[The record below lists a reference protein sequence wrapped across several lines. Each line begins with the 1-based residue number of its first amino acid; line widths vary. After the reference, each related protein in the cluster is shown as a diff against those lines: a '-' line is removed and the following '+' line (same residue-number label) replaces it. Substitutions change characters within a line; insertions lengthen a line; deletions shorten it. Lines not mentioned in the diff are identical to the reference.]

1 MRLPPRA
8 DGDVFPSGNRNA
20 ASHRWATFL
29 LDCASQL
36 DGATLVSLFA
46 GFCPISGSITGG
58 GDAQRHI
65 YPSSGWGALSA
76 LSTAASLSGGA
87 LYHCCP
93 PCICDAVDF
102 LGVDTKTVVDSSGS
116 DTTYTFVVI
125 GNPCGQRHAA
135 HISGAA
141 PLCVPAP
148 LCRSSSVSQPLC
160 LPAPLCPSPSVS
172 QPLCLP
178 APLTAGS

>member
-125 GNPCGQRHAA
+125 GNPCGH
-135 HISGAA
+135 
-141 PLCVPAP
+141 V
-148 LCRSSSVSQPLC
+148 
-160 LPAPLCPSPSVS
+160 
-172 QPLCLP
+172 
-178 APLTAGS
+178 PLTTDGQLDVQMVDPFSGENTTLAAQAPDVVYA